1 MDYEGV
7 KSAILWNLTHSEPEA
22 SQVYTD
28 DALLEFPQS
37 GERFRGRENFNPW
50 RGAYPVRTRFEVRS
64 IRGEGDTWVV
74 EGQAGY
80 AEGDLLPFVDILHFR
95 GDLIDRETIYMGG
108 AFPAAEDR
116 KRYAERSPLDT
127 TFDLPVTV
135 RGGG

>member
-7 KSAILWNLTHSEPEA
+7 KATFLWNLTHPEPEA

-37 GERFRGRENFNPW
+37 GERFRGKDNFSTW
-50 RGAYPVRTRFEVRS
+50 RGQYPLETYFELRS
-64 IRGEGDTWVV
+64 IRGEGDTWII

-80 AEGDLLPFVDILHFR
+80 EESDPMPFVDILHFR
-95 GDLIDRETIYMGG
+95 GDLIDRETIYLGG
-108 AFPAAEDR
+108 AFPPADDR
-116 KRYAERSPLDT
+116 VPYAEQSPLEAT
-127 TFDLPVTV
+127 PGLPVRI